1 MIENPTKRRIVLAA
15 AVATLAIAP
24 AASGRAH
31 HGSSSGF
38 LALQAGLAMTS
49 TPTGC
54 PPNAPPGA
62 TLCAERTG
70 KGLVRGLGQV
80 AETYMFF
87 VEEQGASCATG
98 LKVLE
103 TTVRLEVAGKGEL
116 RLALERYRQCIPS
129 ALILTRAFTVTGG
142 SGIYAGASG
151 SGTVNHD
158 AHYTFSGA
166 AGTDTFT
173 GTLTLPGLEF
183 DLTPPTLKG
192 NANKTVRA
200 RKGLRRMRVAYKVT
214 ALDDVDGAVPVSCR
228 PRSGSRFKIG
238 RTTVKCSATDRS
250 ANTQSA
256 RFRVVVKKRR

>member
-1 MIENPTKRRIVLAA
+1 VTENPTKRPVVLAA
-15 AVATLAIAP
+15 VVATLAIAP
-24 AASGRAH
+24 AASGRTH
-31 HGSSSGF
+31 QDSSTGS

-54 PPNAPPGA
+54 PPNPPPGA

-70 KGLVRGLGQV
+70 SGLVRGLGRV
-80 AETYMFF
+80 SETYMFF
-87 VEEQGASCATG
+87 VEEQGSSCGTG

-103 TTVRLEVAGKGEL
+103 TTVRLEIAGKGDL
-116 RLALERYRQCIPS
+116 RLALERFPQCIPS
-129 ALILTRAFTVTGG
+129 ALVLTRAFTVTGG
-142 SGIYAGASG
+142 SGIYTGASG
-151 SGTVNHD
+151 NGTVHHD

-173 GTLTLPGLEF
+173 GTLTVPGLEF

-192 NANKTVRA
+192 PANKTVHA
-200 RKGLRRMRVAYKVT
+200 RKGQRRMRVAYKVT
-214 ALDDVDGAVPVSCR
+214 AQDGVDGAVPVSCR

-238 RTTVKCSATDRS
+238 RTIVRCSATDRS